1 MRSSAARD
9 RNRDPGARVELVL
22 YISAASPSSV
32 RAVAN
37 LQRLLR
43 RYRSGQVA
51 LSVRDLTED
60 PACGDADQITFTPT
74 LCKRQPEP
82 PMWILGDLSRPE
94 PLLELLSFHGV
105 ETTSGQR

>member
-1 MRSSAARD
+1 MKSSEPRDRARDAARI
-9 RNRDPGARVELVL
+9 ELIL

-43 RYRSGQVA
+43 RYRSGQVSV
-51 LSVRDLTED
+51 SVRNLTED
-60 PACGDADQITFTPT
+60 PSCGDVDQIAFTPT
-74 LCKRQPEP
+74 LYKREPAP

-105 ETTSGQR
+105 ETTGASR